1 MIVVTFN
8 KPDFE
13 YDVHSLL
20 KAFFANENVQMYY
33 SCNPQELS
41 EENVACTAHAF
52 DEEAKAQISE
62 AEHVFE
68 IKYEEKKIEILEFDE
83 FLILIDLTKEQLENM
98 PNIDVEYLKDEKY
111 GVKQ

>member
-68 IKYEEKKIEILEFDE
+68 IKYEEKKIEIA
-83 FLILIDLTKEQLENM
+83 
-98 PNIDVEYLKDEKY
+98 
-111 GVKQ
+111 